1 MEWRWYNFLENVGVF
16 LGHPIPPFAPS
27 SAAVWSCRRERA
39 GAPQRRRV
47 RCRVRCLVALLLLQ
61 KPLAQ
66 VITRQP
72 YACHLPLLSGGSVM
86 VQVVIRSGTEPSLN
100 CAVFSDARTMRH
112 EASAIRL
119 IPQAS
124 RALSRFLVA
133 SCVLSRFSVASR
145 ALSRF
150 KLGRVVSPAAPGRG
164 LSRVLCPPLQSRL
177 APAGP
182 PVDVVAG
189 PAFVEVPLA
198 VGPAPARPV
207 PAARGVGAARSC
219 APLTLLLGRP
229 RRRRLHLLAHL
240 HRHVAPLL
248 VHTPD
253 GAVPGLGAVAA
264 VPTAGTD
271 NTPTPR

>member
-1 MEWRWYNFLENVGVF
+1 MFFWGT
-16 LGHPIPPFAPS
+16 PSPPSPPAPLLCGAAAVKERELLHSGGDRKASSCSVACYYKNRSRRLLLRGNRMPASCPS
-27 SAAVWSCRRERA
+27 SPEGVCYGIQRLWYMVSLFSDDACT
-39 GAPQRRRV
+39 RRR
-47 RCRVRCLVALLLLQ
+47 
-61 KPLAQ
+61 
-66 VITRQP
+66 
-72 YACHLPLLSGGSVM
+72 S
-86 VQVVIRSGTEPSLN
+86 
-100 CAVFSDARTMRH
+100 F
-112 EASAIRL
+112 
-119 IPQAS
+119 PQAS
-124 RALSRFLVA
+124 RALSRFFLVA
-133 SCVLSRFSVASR
+133 SRVLSRFSVASR